1 MNNLLEE
8 VGFNS
13 NAGVMSFKN
22 TSDGEPATYIVF
34 DDFNLYY
41 DISTLELM
49 AEHQIEVVDSIS
61 V

>member
-1 MNNLLEE
+1 
-8 VGFNS
+8 
-13 NAGVMSFKN
+13 MSFKN
-22 TSDGEPATYIVF
+22 TSDGEPAIYIVF